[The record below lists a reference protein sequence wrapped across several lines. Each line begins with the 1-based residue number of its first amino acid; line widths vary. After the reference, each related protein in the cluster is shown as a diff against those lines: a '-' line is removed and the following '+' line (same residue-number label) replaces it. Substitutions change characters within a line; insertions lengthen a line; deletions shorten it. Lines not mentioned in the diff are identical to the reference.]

1 MQSLLISDNPDERAL
16 LTVVLQRV
24 GMTVMADREVSHAVS
39 SWSQRPADMIL
50 LALDA
55 RHETM
60 VEGVREIRRIS
71 PVPIMLISEALNETQ
86 HAQLLEA
93 GADRVLLR
101 PFSSRLLIYQV
112 QALLRRSG
120 GVPLFSL
127 PTLSLGGLTLDPAA
141 RMVQVHSRSA
151 VRLTQLEFRLLYTL
165 MVHRGQVLP
174 TETIVE
180 QVWGYSGE
188 GHRDLVR
195 GLINRL
201 RAKIEPDRQTPR
213 YVLTVVG
220 VGYSFGA
227 LEPGAEG
234 AAKKSAG

>member
-24 GMTVMADREVSHAVS
+24 GLTVMADRDIAHAVS
-39 SWSQRPADMIL
+39 RWSQRPADMIV

-55 RHETM
+55 RPD
-60 VEGVREIRRIS
+60 VVLEGMREIRRIS
-71 PVPIMLISEALNETQ
+71 PVPVVLIAEDLSEGQ
-86 HAQLLEA
+86 HALLLEA

-101 PFSSRLLIYQV
+101 PYSSRLLIHQL

-141 RMVQVHSRSA
+141 RMVQVETKDS

-165 MVHRGQVLP
+165 MVHRGQVL
-174 TETIVE
+174 TTDTIVE

-201 RAKIEPDRQTPR
+201 RAKVEPDRQTPR
-213 YVLTVVG
+213 YVLTVTG
-220 VGYSFGA
+220 VGYSFGV
-227 LEPGAEG
+227 EDEG
-234 AAKKSAG
+234 TKK